1 MTMRYHPAQRSL
13 RFCRWCQTR
22 SYLGGGRCA
31 NGDCL
36 RLAVAV
42 ATIAERGHNSAAA
55 GGEEHGA
62 EWRHGPVRTQE
73 PATPT
78 VCTCGFC
85 GAHWMHW
92 GWRCDHAGVAYMA
105 SGRKVNLHH
114 GARYVLAESLG
125 VPPGLLCRRA
135 NTIVVAKTPG
145 FIMSPAWE
153 IECRVL
159 ERVGIL
165 PVEYYT
171 DMIVMWS
178 ENYDV
183 QIGMDSSVIVG
194 GDVAFDLEKRDIV
207 KIDYIVGHR
216 PIVFHSG
223 WIGCAPVCLTM
234 GSDYRFAPNLVLL
247 RAAPFAF
254 SVRNYSWLG
263 RRGGRCAKAMW
274 HICAR
279 WRARRAVKAAPPR
292 PRVRQRAMSGA

>member
-1 MTMRYHPAQRSL
+1 
-13 RFCRWCQTR
+13 
-22 SYLGGGRCA
+22 
-31 NGDCL
+31 
-36 RLAVAV
+36 
-42 ATIAERGHNSAAA
+42 
-55 GGEEHGA
+55 
-62 EWRHGPVRTQE
+62 
-73 PATPT
+73 
-78 VCTCGFC
+78 
-85 GAHWMHW
+85 
-92 GWRCDHAGVAYMA
+92 MA

-114 GARYVLAESLG
+114 GARFVLAESLG

-135 NTIVVAKTPG
+135 NTIVVAKTSG

-153 IECRVL
+153 IDCRVL
-159 ERVGIL
+159 GRVGIL

-183 QIGMDSSVIVG
+183 QIGMDSSVIAG
-194 GDVAFDLEKRDIV
+194 GDVAFDLETRDIV

-247 RAAPFAF
+247 RAAG
-254 SVRNYSWLG
+254 S
-263 RRGGRCAKAMW
+263 RRGGRCSKAMR
-274 HICAR
+274 HVCAR

-292 PRVRQRAMSGA
+292 PRVRERAMSGA

>member
-1 MTMRYHPAQRSL
+1 
-13 RFCRWCQTR
+13 
-22 SYLGGGRCA
+22 
-31 NGDCL
+31 
-36 RLAVAV
+36 
-42 ATIAERGHNSAAA
+42 
-55 GGEEHGA
+55 
-62 EWRHGPVRTQE
+62 
-73 PATPT
+73 
-78 VCTCGFC
+78 
-85 GAHWMHW
+85 
-92 GWRCDHAGVAYMA
+92 
-105 SGRKVNLHH
+105 
-114 GARYVLAESLG
+114 
-125 VPPGLLCRRA
+125 
-135 NTIVVAKTPG
+135 
-145 FIMSPAWE
+145 MSPAWE
-153 IECRVL
+153 IDCRVL

-223 WIGCAPVCLTM
+223 WIACAPVCLTM

-254 SVRNYSWLG
+254 SVRNYRWLG

-274 HICAR
+274 HMCAR
-279 WRARRAVKAAPPR
+279 WRARRAAKAEQMEEELIMFPAEQVFGGGMRPWCRRCGCIECCARTRGQACQFDPPS
-292 PRVRQRAMSGA
+292 PRVREKARCLSAWRCRGH

>member
-1 MTMRYHPAQRSL
+1 
-13 RFCRWCQTR
+13 
-22 SYLGGGRCA
+22 
-31 NGDCL
+31 
-36 RLAVAV
+36 
-42 ATIAERGHNSAAA
+42 
-55 GGEEHGA
+55 
-62 EWRHGPVRTQE
+62 
-73 PATPT
+73 
-78 VCTCGFC
+78 
-85 GAHWMHW
+85 
-92 GWRCDHAGVAYMA
+92 MA

-114 GARYVLAESLG
+114 GARFVLAESLG

-135 NTIVVAKTPG
+135 NTIVVAKTSG

-194 GDVAFDLEKRDIV
+194 GDVAFDLETRDIV

-247 RAAPFAF
+247 RAAPLAF
-254 SVRNYSWLG
+254 SVRNYRWEPRG
-263 RRGGRCAKAMW
+263 RRGGRCSKAMW
-274 HICAR
+274 HMCAR
-279 WRARRAVKAAPPR
+279 WRARRAAKAEQMEEELIMFPAEQVFGGGRRPWCRRCGCIDAFEGLTNECCARTRGQACQFDPPS
-292 PRVRQRAMSGA
+292 PRVRLRAMSGA